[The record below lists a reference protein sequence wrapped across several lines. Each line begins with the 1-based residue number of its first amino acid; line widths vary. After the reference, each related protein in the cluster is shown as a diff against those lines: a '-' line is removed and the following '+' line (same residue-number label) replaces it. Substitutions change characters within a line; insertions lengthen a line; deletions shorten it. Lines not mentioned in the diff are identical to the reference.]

1 MTFSADVSYKDLK
14 RHVIREQSNDPL
26 GMVEYKDHWSDWCTH
41 GAMAVAMT
49 EKGLCDVRSL
59 FKLCKKLDNAYSD
72 CSDLFS
78 SYDVV
83 VDYGKS
89 VDTAREIFANKFDN
103 SRIEFEKLLAAGRN
117 NGVVVKGPKSDAE
130 FVGVIASSTDEVFE
144 NFCRSARGL
153 ILDFEGP
160 AVLDDYIDFMDSSRK
175 SSIRELS
182 KKGINVPYDFDVS
195 KYSDEFKTYIN
206 DDIDRR
212 KEHYWGKVKFENF
225 DKYKE
230 DVMEYMS
237 DLRDLS
243 LHYPMCIPSEFVDEA
258 FSRIDEKLAMEDV
271 RNRAYKEARFSG
283 GRTVTQIGNGFNSGN
298 NGVLGNDR
306 SL

>member
-1 MTFSADVSYKDLK
+1 MTFSADVSYVDLK
-14 RHVIREQSNDPL
+14 LHVVNDKSNNPL
-26 GMVEYKDHWSDWCTH
+26 GMSEYKDHWADWCTH

-49 EKGLCDVRSL
+49 EKSLRDVRSL
-59 FKLCKKLDNAYSD
+59 FKLRRTMDSVYSES
-72 CSDLFS
+72 SDLFS
-78 SYDVV
+78 SYSVIN
-83 VDYGKS
+83 DYSKS
-89 VDTAREIFANKFDN
+89 VDVVREVFANKFDD
-103 SRIEFEKLLAAGRN
+103 SRLEFEKLLAAGRR
-117 NGVVVKGPKSDAE
+117 NGVTVKGPKSDAE

-153 ILDFEGP
+153 VLDFEGP
-160 AVLDDYIDFMDSSRK
+160 SVLYDYIDLMDGFHK
-175 SSIRELS
+175 SCIRELG
-182 KKGINVPYDFDVS
+182 KHGVDVPYSFDAS

-212 KEHYWGKVKFENF
+212 KEHYWGKVKSENF

-230 DVMEYMS
+230 DVKEYMK

-243 LHYPMCIPSEFVDEA
+243 FHYPTCIPSEFVDEA
-258 FSRIDEKLAMEDV
+258 FSRIDEKLAVEDA

-283 GRTVTQIGNGFNSGN
+283 GRTVTQIGNGFSSGN
-298 NGVLGNDR
+298 SSVSSSDR